1 MLILKIGPKL
11 PQPKGVFSKEVG
23 PMFNDAVITEANAAA
38 ALAGIEPAALLAV
51 MEVESGG
58 RLFAV
63 VNGRNEP
70 LIRFEG
76 HYFDRRL
83 TGSKQ
88 ARARELGL
96 AAPVAGAVANPST
109 QAGRWALL
117 GKATQIDARAAYES
131 TSWGVG
137 QVMGAHWLW
146 LGFANVQALVAEARS
161 GAGGQIR
168 LMVRYIDK
176 AGLIKALNSHDWQAF
191 ARGYNGPG
199 YAKNAYDKKLAAAYD
214 RRASG
219 AKHPAGTGPLL
230 RLGSKGEAVADI
242 QNRLV
247 RLGYPLQVDGLF
259 GPATR
264 DAVRRFQK
272 DKGLAAD
279 GIVGAKTRAALT
291 ETVSGPVSR
300 WWSAVKIGLSRFLGM
315 T

>member
-1 MLILKIGPKL
+1 M
-11 PQPKGVFSKEVG
+11 FS
-23 PMFNDAVITEANAAA
+23 DAVKKEAHAAA

-83 TGSKQ
+83 TGAKQ
-88 ARARELGL
+88 ARARELAL
-96 AAPVAGAVANPST
+96 ASPMAGAVANPST
-109 QAGRWALL
+109 QAGRWAML
-117 GKATQIDARAAYES
+117 GRATEIDARAAYES

-161 GAGGQIR
+161 GAAGQIG

-176 AGLIKALNSHDWQAF
+176 SGLIKPLNARDWGAF
-191 ARGYNGPG
+191 AHGYNGPG
-199 YAKNAYDKKLAAAYD
+199 YAKNAYDRKLAAAYA
-214 RRASG
+214 RHASG
-219 AKHPAGTGPLL
+219 SRQSAGVDPLL
-230 RLGSKGEAVADI
+230 RQGSKGDAVADL
-242 QNRLV
+242 QRQLV
-247 RLGYPLQVDGLF
+247 RLGHSLQIDGLF

-264 DAVRRFQK
+264 EAVRRFQK
-272 DKGLAAD
+272 ENGLVAD
-279 GIVGAKTRAALT
+279 GIVGVRTRAALGGT
-291 ETVSGPVSR
+291 ISESPAR
-300 WWSAVKIGLSRFLGM
+300 WWDVLKASLSRILGVA
-315 T
+315 